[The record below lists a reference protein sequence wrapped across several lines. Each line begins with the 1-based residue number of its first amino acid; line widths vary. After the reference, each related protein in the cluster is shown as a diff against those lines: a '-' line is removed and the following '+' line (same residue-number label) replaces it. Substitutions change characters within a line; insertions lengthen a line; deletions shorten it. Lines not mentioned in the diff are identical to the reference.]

1 MEEIKKNGYNLNISR
16 YVSTAEDEV
25 QIKLGE
31 VNEKLT
37 SINERIEIKTKEH
50 NEYLKQLKLKTI

>member
-1 MEEIKKNGYNLNISR
+1 MNQRNFNSLKRELK
-16 YVSTAEDEV
+16 T
-25 QIKLGE
+25 
-31 VNEKLT
+31 LT